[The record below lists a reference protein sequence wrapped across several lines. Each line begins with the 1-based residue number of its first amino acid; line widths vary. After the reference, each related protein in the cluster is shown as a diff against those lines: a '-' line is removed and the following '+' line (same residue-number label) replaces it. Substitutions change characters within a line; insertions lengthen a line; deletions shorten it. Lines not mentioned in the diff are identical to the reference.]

1 MKYEGL
7 GVLILLDYSKAAL
20 TSAELKGYRALPSLG
35 KGNHAKSSFS
45 VAYYSLACDPVR
57 LNVKV

>member
-1 MKYEGL
+1 M
-7 GVLILLDYSKAAL
+7 ILLDYSKAAL